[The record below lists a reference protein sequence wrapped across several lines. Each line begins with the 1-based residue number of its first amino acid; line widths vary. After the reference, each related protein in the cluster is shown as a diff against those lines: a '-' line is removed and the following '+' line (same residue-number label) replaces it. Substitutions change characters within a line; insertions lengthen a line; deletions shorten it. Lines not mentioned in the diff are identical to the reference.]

1 MGVEKKFVRNGLDK
15 AQMAEYFSNQL
26 ERAGYGGMNI
36 NRTPMGTQI
45 TIFAEKP
52 GMIIGKGG
60 KTIHKLT
67 HDLESIFRVDNPQ
80 IDVQEVKV
88 PELNAQMMASRLA
101 GAIERGL
108 YFRKAG
114 HNMLRRIM
122 EAGALGCEI
131 DIAGKLT
138 GPRKKTEKFVAG
150 NMLHAGNPA
159 MELVDNGFA
168 VAIKKLGVIGC
179 RVRIV
184 PPTIKLPGRFK
195 TVKITVPPK
204 AEEKEKAGIKEL
216 VEKPAAET
224 AVSTPVKPKTP
235 VQPVPVE
242 LKTEE
247 VTASQAETEIPASAV
262 NPATNIEERM
272 HGDVLEHK
280 HPEYDYW
287 HPASRVHKFDESVKK
302 ERITLDSSKFD
313 ESVKKE
319 RITLDS
325 SKEDK

>member
-1 MGVEKKFVRNGLDK
+1 MGVERKFVKSGLDR
-15 AQMAEYFSNQL
+15 AQIAEYFGKQL

-36 NRTPMGTQI
+36 NRTPMGTQV

-67 HDLESIFRVDNPQ
+67 HDLEAVFHIDNPQ

-101 GAIERGL
+101 AAIERGL

-122 EAGALGCEI
+122 ESGALGCEI

-138 GPRKKTEKFVAG
+138 GPRKRTEKFVAG

-159 MELVDNGFA
+159 MELVDKGFA
-168 VAIKKLGVIGC
+168 IAIKKLGIIGC

-184 PPTIKLPGRFK
+184 PPSIKLPGRFK
-195 TVKITVPPK
+195 TEKGAAPQAQPQAQKGIEELVKAPPAVVK
-204 AEEKEKAGIKEL
+204 PEPPAVQEPEPVVTAEEVVTPQPAQTQQKEQPDLHAG
-216 VEKPAAET
+216 
-224 AVSTPVKPKTP
+224 
-235 VQPVPVE
+235 
-242 LKTEE
+242 
-247 VTASQAETEIPASAV
+247 
-262 NPATNIEERM
+262 NIEERM
-272 HGDVLEHK
+272 HGDVREHK
-280 HPEYDYW
+280 HAGYEYW
-287 HPASRVHKFDESVKK
+287 HPASRMHKTE
-302 ERITLDSSKFD
+302 EN
-313 ESVKKE
+313 
-319 RITLDS
+319 
-325 SKEDK
+325 

>member
-138 GPRKKTEKFVAG
+138 GPRKRTEKFVAG

-195 TVKITVPPK
+195 TVAIAVPPK

-216 VEKPAAET
+216 VEKPAAPAE
-224 AVSTPVKPKTP
+224 V
-235 VQPVPVE
+235 
-242 LKTEE
+242 KTEE
-247 VTASQAETEIPASAV
+247 VASPHAEPEIPASTEPK

-287 HPASRVHKFDESVKK
+287 HPASRVHK
-302 ERITLDSSKFD
+302 
-313 ESVKKE
+313 
-319 RITLDS
+319 
-325 SKEDK
+325 EDK

>member
-1 MGVEKKFVRNGLDK
+1 MGVERKFVKSGLDR
-15 AQMAEYFSNQL
+15 AQMAEYFTKQL

-36 NRTPMGTQI
+36 NRTPMGTQV

-67 HDLESIFRVDNPQ
+67 RDLETVFHVDNPQ
-80 IDVQEVKV
+80 IDVQEVKI

-101 GAIERGL
+101 AAIERGL

-122 EAGALGCEI
+122 ESGALGCEI

-138 GPRKKTEKFVAG
+138 GPRKRTEKFVAG

-159 MELVDNGFA
+159 MELVDKGFA
-168 VAIKKLGVIGC
+168 IAIKKLGIIGC

-195 TVKITVPPK
+195 TTQAAVPES
-204 AEEKEKAGIKEL
+204 AKETKKAGIEEL
-216 VEKPAAET
+216 VRA
-224 AVSTPVKPKTP
+224 P
-235 VQPVPVE
+235 VQAKTDVVKQTKVETPAVPVE
-242 LKTEE
+242 VKPELPVPE
-247 VTASQAETEIPASAV
+247 QPEIR
-262 NPATNIEERM
+262 ATGEPESEGHTGNIEERK
-272 HGDVLEHK
+272 HGDVVEHK
-280 HPEYDYW
+280 HAGYDYW
-287 HPASRVHKFDESVKK
+287 HPASRVHKKEES
-302 ERITLDSSKFD
+302 
-313 ESVKKE
+313 
-319 RITLDS
+319 
-325 SKEDK
+325 

>member
-1 MGVEKKFVRNGLDK
+1 MGVERKFVKNGLDK
-15 AQMAEYFSNQL
+15 AQMAEYFSKQL

-67 HDLESIFRVDNPQ
+67 HDLETVFRVDNPQ
-80 IDVQEVKV
+80 IDVQEVKI

-114 HNMLRRIM
+114 HNMLRRIL
-122 EAGALGCEI
+122 ESGALGCEI

-138 GPRKKTEKFVAG
+138 GPRKKTEKFVGG

-159 MELVDNGFA
+159 MELVDDGFA
-168 VAIKKLGVIGC
+168 IAIKKLGVIGC
-179 RVRIV
+179 RVRLIR
-184 PPTIKLPGRFK
+184 PTVKLPGRFK
-195 TVKITVPPK
+195 TVQVAAPKETV
-204 AEEKEKAGIKEL
+204 EK
-216 VEKPAAET
+216 KPAAGIEEIVK
-224 AVSTPVKPKTP
+224 AAPQEAKPEVKPELVSEQAPEAPKETS
-235 VQPVPVE
+235 VE
-242 LKTEE
+242 ESHTG
-247 VTASQAETEIPASAV
+247 S
-262 NPATNIEERM
+262 IEERM
-272 HGDVLEHK
+272 HGDVMEHK

-287 HPASRVHKFDESVKK
+287 HPASRLHKK
-302 ERITLDSSKFD
+302 EEK
-313 ESVKKE
+313 
-319 RITLDS
+319 
-325 SKEDK
+325 

>member
-1 MGVEKKFVRNGLDK
+1 MGVERKFVSNGLDK
-15 AQMAEYFSNQL
+15 AQMAEYFSKQL

-67 HDLESIFRVDNPQ
+67 RDLETIFRVDNPQ

-114 HNMLRRIM
+114 HNMLRRIL
-122 EAGALGCEI
+122 ESGALGCEI
-131 DIAGKLT
+131 DLSGKLT
-138 GPRKKTEKFVAG
+138 GPRKRTEKFVGG

-159 MELVDNGFA
+159 MELVDDGFA
-168 VAIKKLGVIGC
+168 IAIKKLGVIGC
-179 RVRIV
+179 RVRLIK
-184 PPTIKLPGRFK
+184 PTVKLPGRFK
-195 TVKITVPPK
+195 IAVVEIPK
-204 AEEKEKAGIKEL
+204 AEEKKPEAIAEIVKAAPAPEAKPEAVVETQPETFEKA
-216 VEKPAAET
+216 AAEESH
-224 AVSTPVKPKTP
+224 AG
-235 VQPVPVE
+235 
-242 LKTEE
+242 
-247 VTASQAETEIPASAV
+247 A
-262 NPATNIEERM
+262 EERL

-280 HPEYDYW
+280 HPDYDYW
-287 HPASRVHKFDESVKK
+287 HPASRIHKK
-302 ERITLDSSKFD
+302 EEK
-313 ESVKKE
+313 
-319 RITLDS
+319 
-325 SKEDK
+325 

>member
-1 MGVEKKFVRNGLDK
+1 MGVERKFVKSGLDR
-15 AQMAEYFSNQL
+15 AQMAEYFAKQL

-36 NRTPMGTQI
+36 NRTPMGTQV

-67 HDLESIFRVDNPQ
+67 HDLEAVFHIDNPQ

-101 GAIERGL
+101 AAIERGL

-122 EAGALGCEI
+122 ESGALGCEI

-138 GPRKKTEKFVAG
+138 GPRKRTEKFVAG

-159 MELVDNGFA
+159 MELVDKGFA
-168 VAIKKLGVIGC
+168 IAIKKLGIIGC

-184 PPTIKLPGRFK
+184 PPTITLPGRFT
-195 TVKITVPPK
+195 TVKEAQPQIEVRK
-204 AEEKEKAGIKEL
+204 QEGMAEL
-216 VEKPAAET
+216 VKKQQ
-224 AVSTPVKPKTP
+224 PVKPEAP
-235 VQPVPVE
+235 AAVQESKPPEAVAPEPAVE
-242 LKTEE
+242 TI
-247 VTASQAETEIPASAV
+247 QQPEIPLENV
-262 NPATNIEERM
+262 VEQTTQEGNIEERM
-272 HGDVLEHK
+272 HGDVKEHK
-280 HPEYDYW
+280 HAGYEYW
-287 HPASRVHKFDESVKK
+287 HPASRIHKTE
-302 ERITLDSSKFD
+302 EN
-313 ESVKKE
+313 
-319 RITLDS
+319 
-325 SKEDK
+325 

>member
-1 MGVEKKFVRNGLDK
+1 MGVERKFVKTGLDR
-15 AQMAEYFSNQL
+15 AQMAEYFTRQL

-36 NRTPMGTQI
+36 NRTPMGTQV

-67 HDLESIFRVDNPQ
+67 RDLETVFHVDNPQ
-80 IDVQEVKV
+80 IDVQEVKI

-101 GAIERGL
+101 AAIERGL

-138 GPRKKTEKFVAG
+138 GPRKRTEKFVAG

-159 MELVDNGFA
+159 MELVDKGFA
-168 VAIKKLGVIGC
+168 IAIKKLGIIGC

-184 PPTIKLPGRFK
+184 PPTVKLPGRFK
-195 TVKITVPPK
+195 TAGVAAPEGAKEVKQ
-204 AEEKEKAGIKEL
+204 EGIKEI
-216 VEKPAAET
+216 VNAPAE
-224 AVSTPVKPKTP
+224 VKPEIPK
-235 VQPVPVE
+235 PVE
-242 LKTEE
+242 PVEVKTGTPEE
-247 VTASQAETEIPASAV
+247 AEPEIQTQVADLESTGV
-262 NPATNIEERM
+262 EERM
-272 HGDVLEHK
+272 HGDVKEHK
-280 HPEYDYW
+280 HAGYDYW
-287 HPASRVHKFDESVKK
+287 HPASRIHKK
-302 ERITLDSSKFD
+302 E
-313 ESVKKE
+313 ES
-319 RITLDS
+319 
-325 SKEDK
+325 

>member
-1 MGVEKKFVRNGLDK
+1 MGVERKFVKLGFDK
-15 AQMAEYFSNQL
+15 TQMAEYFSKQL

-36 NRTPMGTQI
+36 NRTPMGTQV

-60 KTIHKLT
+60 RTIHKLT
-67 HDLESIFRVDNPQ
+67 HDLEAVFKVDNPQ

-122 EAGALGCEI
+122 ESGALGCEI

-138 GPRKKTEKFVAG
+138 GPRKRTEKFVAG

-159 MELVDNGFA
+159 MELVDKGFA

-179 RVRIV
+179 RVRLIR
-184 PPTIKLPGRFK
+184 PTVKLPGRFK
-195 TVKITVPPK
+195 IVELTAPQESVPTAKKP
-204 AEEKEKAGIKEL
+204 EGIKEL
-216 VEKPAAET
+216 VKSAPIATPAVKKPEPEISKKT
-224 AVSTPVKPKTP
+224 VS
-235 VQPVPVE
+235 
-242 LKTEE
+242 EE
-247 VTASQAETEIPASAV
+247 VHTG
-262 NPATNIEERM
+262 NIEERM
-272 HGDVLEHK
+272 HSDVLEHK
-280 HPEYDYW
+280 HSEYDYW
-287 HPASRVHKFDESVKK
+287 HPASRTHKQE
-302 ERITLDSSKFD
+302 E
-313 ESVKKE
+313 
-319 RITLDS
+319 
-325 SKEDK
+325 

>member
-1 MGVEKKFVRNGLDK
+1 MGVERKFVKNGLDK
-15 AQMAEYFSNQL
+15 AQMAEYFSKQL

-67 HDLESIFRVDNPQ
+67 HDLETVFRVDNPQ
-80 IDVQEVKV
+80 IDVQEVKI

-114 HNMLRRIM
+114 HNMLRRIL
-122 EAGALGCEI
+122 ESGALGCEI

-138 GPRKKTEKFVAG
+138 GPRKKTEKFVGG

-159 MELVDNGFA
+159 MELVDDGFA
-168 VAIKKLGVIGC
+168 IAIKKLGVIGC
-179 RVRIV
+179 RVRLIR
-184 PPTIKLPGRFK
+184 PTVKLPGRFK
-195 TVKITVPPK
+195 TVQ
-204 AEEKEKAGIKEL
+204 
-216 VEKPAAET
+216 VEAPEAVQKKPAAGIVEIVK
-224 AVSTPVKPKTP
+224 ASPQEVKPEVKPEVVAEAVPEQAPEAPKETP
-235 VQPVPVE
+235 AGE
-242 LKTEE
+242 SHTGG
-247 VTASQAETEIPASAV
+247 
-262 NPATNIEERM
+262 IEERM
-272 HGDVLEHK
+272 HGDIMEHK

-287 HPASRVHKFDESVKK
+287 HPASRLHKK
-302 ERITLDSSKFD
+302 EEK
-313 ESVKKE
+313 
-319 RITLDS
+319 
-325 SKEDK
+325 

>member
-1 MGVEKKFVRNGLDK
+1 MGVERKFVKNGLDK
-15 AQMAEYFSNQL
+15 AQMAEYFSKQL

-36 NRTPMGTQI
+36 NRTPMGTQV

-67 HDLESIFRVDNPQ
+67 RDLETVFRVDNPQ

-114 HNMLRRIM
+114 HNMLRRII

-138 GPRKKTEKFVAG
+138 GPRKRTEKFVSG

-159 MELVDNGFA
+159 MELVDKGFA

-184 PPTIKLPGRFK
+184 PPTVKLPGRFK
-195 TVKITVPPK
+195 TVPGVPK
-204 AEEKEKAGIKEL
+204 TAAETK
-216 VEKPAAET
+216 KPAAGI
-224 AVSTPVKPKTP
+224 
-235 VQPVPVE
+235 VE
-242 LKTEE
+242 LVNKE
-247 VTASQAETEIPASAV
+247 VPKPVSPVVAKQPEPQPMSEPQAGIV
-262 NPATNIEERM
+262 NATTGIEERM
-272 HGDVLEHK
+272 HGDVMEHK
-280 HPEYDYW
+280 HEGYDYW
-287 HPASRVHKFDESVKK
+287 HPASRMHKTE
-302 ERITLDSSKFD
+302 EN
-313 ESVKKE
+313 
-319 RITLDS
+319 
-325 SKEDK
+325 

>member
-1 MGVEKKFVRNGLDK
+1 MGVERKFVKNGLDK
-15 AQMAEYFSNQL
+15 AQMAEYFQKQL

-36 NRTPMGTQI
+36 NRTPMGTQV

-67 HDLESIFRVDNPQ
+67 HDLEVVFKVDNPQ

-101 GAIERGL
+101 AAIERGL

-122 EAGALGCEI
+122 ESGALGCEI

-138 GPRKKTEKFVAG
+138 GPRKRTEKFVAG

-159 MELVDNGFA
+159 MELVDKGFA
-168 VAIKKLGVIGC
+168 IAIKKLGIIGC

-184 PPTIKLPGRFK
+184 PPTITLPGKFK
-195 TVKITVPPK
+195 TVQVAAAAAPEAMKQAGMEEIVK
-204 AEEKEKAGIKEL
+204 ASGEKRPEAAPETPAPVVEIKPEAPVSEPETQDSEIAGIHDE
-216 VEKPAAET
+216 
-224 AVSTPVKPKTP
+224 
-235 VQPVPVE
+235 
-242 LKTEE
+242 
-247 VTASQAETEIPASAV
+247 
-262 NPATNIEERM
+262 NIEERM
-272 HGDVLEHK
+272 HGDVMEHR
-280 HPEYDYW
+280 HSGYEYW
-287 HPASRVHKFDESVKK
+287 HPVPRIHKK
-302 ERITLDSSKFD
+302 E
-313 ESVKKE
+313 ES
-319 RITLDS
+319 
-325 SKEDK
+325 

>member
-1 MGVEKKFVRNGLDK
+1 MGVERKFVKNGLDK
-15 AQMAEYFSNQL
+15 AQMAEYFSRQL

-67 HDLESIFRVDNPQ
+67 HDLETVFRVDNPQ

-114 HNMLRRIM
+114 HNMLRRIL
-122 EAGALGCEI
+122 ESGALGCEI

-138 GPRKKTEKFVAG
+138 GPRKKTEKFVGG

-159 MELVDNGFA
+159 MELVDDGFA
-168 VAIKKLGVIGC
+168 IAIKKLGVIGC
-179 RVRIV
+179 RVRLIR
-184 PPTIKLPGRFK
+184 PTVKLPGRFK
-195 TVKITVPPK
+195 TVQVGAAPQEVVEKKPPSGIEELVKAAPQEAKPEVKPEVVAEAVPEQPPEAPQGTLETP
-204 AEEKEKAGIKEL
+204 AEESHTG
-216 VEKPAAET
+216 
-224 AVSTPVKPKTP
+224 
-235 VQPVPVE
+235 
-242 LKTEE
+242 
-247 VTASQAETEIPASAV
+247 
-262 NPATNIEERM
+262 NIEERM

-287 HPASRVHKFDESVKK
+287 HPASRLHKK
-302 ERITLDSSKFD
+302 EEK
-313 ESVKKE
+313 
-319 RITLDS
+319 
-325 SKEDK
+325 

>member
-1 MGVEKKFVRNGLDK
+1 MGVERKFVRNGLDK
-15 AQMAEYFSNQL
+15 AQMAEYFSKQL

-36 NRTPMGTQI
+36 NRTPMGTQV

-67 HDLESIFRVDNPQ
+67 HDLEAVFRVDNPQ

-159 MELVDNGFA
+159 MEIVDKGFA
-168 VAIKKLGVIGC
+168 IAIKKPGIIGC

-184 PPTIKLPGRFK
+184 PPNIKLPGRFK
-195 TVKITVPPK
+195 TIKIEAPKETV
-204 AEEKEKAGIKEL
+204 EKKPAGIEEIVKAAPAPQAAVEETPAIPETPKEM
-216 VEKPAAET
+216 VPEGTHAAN
-224 AVSTPVKPKTP
+224 V
-235 VQPVPVE
+235 
-242 LKTEE
+242 
-247 VTASQAETEIPASAV
+247 
-262 NPATNIEERM
+262 EERM
-272 HGDVLEHK
+272 HADVLEHK

-287 HPASRVHKFDESVKK
+287 HPASRVHKDESVKK
-302 ERITLDSSKFD
+302 ELRTPD
-313 ESVKKE
+313 
-319 RITLDS
+319 
-325 SKEDK
+325 SKEEK

>member
-1 MGVEKKFVRNGLDK
+1 MGVERKFVKNGLDK
-15 AQMAEYFSNQL
+15 AQMEEYFSKQL

-36 NRTPMGTQI
+36 NRTPMGTQV
-45 TIFAEKP
+45 TIIAEKP

-67 HDLESIFRVDNPQ
+67 HDLEAVFHVDNPQ
-80 IDVQEVKV
+80 IDVLEEKV

-114 HNMLRRIM
+114 HNMLRRIL

-138 GPRKKTEKFVAG
+138 GPRKKTEKFVGG

-159 MELVDNGFA
+159 MELVDDGFA
-168 VAIKKLGVIGC
+168 IAIKKLGVIGC
-179 RVRIV
+179 RVRLIK
-184 PPTIKLPGRFK
+184 PTVKLPGRFK
-195 TVKITVPPK
+195 T
-204 AEEKEKAGIKEL
+204 EKAAAPQVPQVAAEK
-216 VEKPAAET
+216 KPAGIPEIVKAAPQE
-224 AVSTPVKPKTP
+224 VKPEAEAMPEKIP
-235 VQPVPVE
+235 EIVP
-242 LKTEE
+242 EE
-247 VTASQAETEIPASAV
+247 THASNV
-262 NPATNIEERM
+262 EERM

-287 HPASRVHKFDESVKK
+287 HPASRVHKDESAKK
-302 ERITLDSSKFD
+302 EKITSDSKSD
-313 ESVKKE
+313 ESTQE
-319 RITLDS
+319 ITT
-325 SKEDK
+325 EGEN

>member
-1 MGVEKKFVRNGLDK
+1 MGVERKFVKSGLDR
-15 AQMAEYFSNQL
+15 AQMAEYFTRQL

-36 NRTPMGTQI
+36 NRTPMGTQV

-67 HDLESIFRVDNPQ
+67 RDLETVFHVDNPQ
-80 IDVQEVKV
+80 IDVQEVKI

-101 GAIERGL
+101 AAIERGL

-138 GPRKKTEKFVAG
+138 GPRKRTEKFVAG

-159 MELVDNGFA
+159 MELVDKGFA
-168 VAIKKLGVIGC
+168 IAIKKLGIIGC

-195 TVKITVPPK
+195 TSQVAVPESTRETK
-204 AEEKEKAGIKEL
+204 KEDIGEL
-216 VEKPAAET
+216 VKAPAE
-224 AVSTPVKPKTP
+224 VKPETIARIDAP
-235 VQPVPVE
+235 PQAGPASIEAAVPEQAEPEIKAQVPE
-242 LKTEE
+242 SE
-247 VTASQAETEIPASAV
+247 SQAAGMD
-262 NPATNIEERM
+262 ERS
-272 HGDVLEHK
+272 HGDVKEHK
-280 HPEYDYW
+280 HPGYDYW
-287 HPASRVHKFDESVKK
+287 HPASRIHKK
-302 ERITLDSSKFD
+302 E
-313 ESVKKE
+313 ES
-319 RITLDS
+319 
-325 SKEDK
+325 